1 MIVLISL
8 ALTGLLV
15 RFCGKSLKQRSSLY
29 YLIAVLAAAIVV
41 GCTYGG
47 VSFSGWVGD
56 WVWPIFSR
64 GALASALFI
73 LVMWMGALPNGS
85 SAIKTLM
92 PLRGELSI
100 LACIL
105 TLGHNIA
112 YGKTYFRLLFTR
124 PDRLPA
130 NQLSAALCSLVMIV
144 IMLPLF
150 VTSFKRVRRRM
161 NGKSWKKLQR
171 LAYLFYDLM
180 YVHVMLLNVPYAM
193 KGRVSYVVNVLVYSA
208 IFLSYAIC
216 RLLKHSLGKTP
227 ARLLSRQKLG
237 VAAALAVSVCLTA
250 GIYAAGG
257 SFAVGDGSAA
267 VPSTPVQSESTEPNT
282 LEDEPSGTAGYEPSG
297 TPEEPASSEAPSET
311 PDVVDQPD
319 EPAVSAEPS
328 VPAETQKP
336 VQTTQPS
343 PSAEPTPSA
352 EPPAEQPSVAPEPEP
367 EPEPEPVRIYKNG
380 SFTGTGEGF
389 LGDITVSVTIQD
401 DVITAISVTAYED
414 DEPYISN
421 AKGIVGRMLS
431 AQSADVDVVSG
442 ATFSSEGII
451 EAVKAALSSAK
462 N

>member
-1 MIVLISL
+1 M
-8 ALTGLLV
+8 
-15 RFCGKSLKQRSSLY
+15 
-29 YLIAVLAAAIVV
+29 V

-171 LAYLFYDLM
+171 LAYLFYALM

-227 ARLLSRQKLG
+227 ARLLSHQKLG
-237 VAAALAVSVCLTA
+237 VALAVAVCLTA
-250 GIYAAGG
+250 GTMPPGAISPWRTAPP
-257 SFAVGDGSAA
+257 
-267 VPSTPVQSESTEPNT
+267 PSPPPLSRASRPNRRRAS
-282 LEDEPSGTAGYEPSG
+282 LLAQQGTSL
-297 TPEEPASSEAPSET
+297 PASRRSLFLPKR
-311 PDVVDQPD
+311 PPN
-319 EPAVSAEPS
+319 P
-328 VPAETQKP
+328 
-336 VQTTQPS
+336 
-343 PSAEPTPSA
+343 PTWPRRLMSL
-352 EPPAEQPSVAPEPEP
+352 P
-367 EPEPEPVRIYKNG
+367 
-380 SFTGTGEGF
+380 
-389 LGDITVSVTIQD
+389 
-401 DVITAISVTAYED
+401 
-414 DEPYISN
+414 
-421 AKGIVGRMLS
+421 
-431 AQSADVDVVSG
+431 
-442 ATFSSEGII
+442 
-451 EAVKAALSSAK
+451 
-462 N
+462 

>member
-73 LVMWMGALPNGS
+73 LVMWMGELPNGS

-171 LAYLFYDLM
+171 LAYLFYALM

-227 ARLLSRQKLG
+227 ARLLSHQKLG
-237 VAAALAVSVCLTA
+237 VALAVAVCLTA

-257 SFAVGDGSAA
+257 NFAVEDGSAA
-267 VPSTPVQSESTEPNT
+267 VPATPVQSEQTKPAEGEPLGT
-282 LEDEPSGTAGYEPSG
+282 ARDEPSSI
-297 TPEEPASSEAPSET
+297 PEEPVSPEAPSEPPNVAT
-311 PDVVDQPD
+311 PPD

-328 VPAETQKP
+328 VLAETRGGCSDH
-336 VQTTQPS
+336 PS
-343 PSAEPTPSA
+343 LPFC
-352 EPPAEQPSVAPEPEP
+352 
-367 EPEPEPVRIYKNG
+367 RIG
-380 SFTGTGEGF
+380 S
-389 LGDITVSVTIQD
+389 IRR
-401 DVITAISVTAYED
+401 TA
-414 DEPYISN
+414 
-421 AKGIVGRMLS
+421 
-431 AQSADVDVVSG
+431 
-442 ATFSSEGII
+442 
-451 EAVKAALSSAK
+451 
-462 N
+462 